1 MKIQL
6 ITVVAALTL
15 SACAA
20 VGPAYQAP
28 AAPIAN
34 HWQAAL
40 PHGGKAQALEN
51 WWAQFNDPV
60 LSRLL
65 QAAHDSSPTL
75 AQAAALIEQ
84 ARAALGTVQVRSSP
98 TINGRGAL
106 TRSGGNVPEQ
116 TVGTVAIDAAWEI
129 DLFGSVRRRTEAAKA
144 QLQSRQANW
153 HDARISLAA
162 EVASQYVNLRGCEQL
177 LDAHATNAMSLS
189 ETARLSAL
197 MVQAGVSAPVDAEL
211 TKAAT
216 ANGESIRVAQQ
227 AQCDLTTKALV
238 TLTGLAEPELR
249 AALQSDSSPQLPKP
263 ASLQVTAMPAAW
275 VSQRPDL
282 RALERTL
289 ANASA
294 NMGVAA
300 ADRYPRLSISGSL
313 SVLSLA
319 KSNGTST
326 SQPWSFGPSLS
337 LPLLDG
343 GAGDANE
350 RSAAAQ
356 YAQAQAAY
364 ESGVRRAVEEVERAL
379 INLDS
384 VAKRDANA
392 EIAAQGF
399 ASVLQ
404 STEARWRA
412 GAANAPTLELAR
424 RDAINARIASLSLK
438 RDQVLYWIALYKAL
452 GGGWSVEMPAVPSNM
467 EVEEK

>member
-1 MKIQL
+1 ML
-6 ITVVAALTL
+6 SVVAALTL

-28 AAPIAN
+28 AAPIAK

-40 PHGGKAQALEN
+40 PHGGQAQALQN

-65 QAAHDSSPTL
+65 QAADDSSPTL

-84 ARAALGTVQVRSSP
+84 ARAALGTAQVRSSP
-98 TINGRGAL
+98 TLNGRGAV

-116 TVGTVAIDAAWEI
+116 TAGSVAIDAAWEI
-129 DLFGSVRRRTEAAKA
+129 DLFGSVRRRTEAANA

-177 LDAHATNAMSLS
+177 LDAYSANVMSLA

-211 TKAAT
+211 TKAAA

-227 AQCDLTTKALV
+227 AQCDLTTKVLV

-249 AALQSDSSPQLPKP
+249 VALQGDRSLQLPKP
-263 ASLQVTAMPAAW
+263 ASLQVTLMPAAW

-313 SVLSLA
+313 SVVSLA
-319 KSNGTST
+319 KSNGTSL

-364 ESGVRRAVEEVERAL
+364 EAGVRRAVEEVERAL

-392 EIAAQGF
+392 EMAAQGF
-399 ASVLQ
+399 ANVLQ
-404 STEARWRA
+404 STDARWRA
-412 GAANAPTLELAR
+412 GATNAPTLELAR

-438 RDQVLYWIALYKAL
+438 RDQVLHWIALYKAL
-452 GGGWSVEMPAVPSNM
+452 GGGWSVEMPTVQSNM
-467 EVEEK
+467 EVDK

>member
-1 MKIQL
+1 MKLHL
-6 ITVVAALTL
+6 ITGAAALIL

-20 VGPAYQAP
+20 VGPAYQVP
-28 AAPIAN
+28 AAPTASQ
-34 HWQAAL
+34 WQAAL
-40 PHGGKAQALEN
+40 PHAGQVEALQN
-51 WWAQFNDPV
+51 WWSQFNDPV

-65 QAAHDSSPTL
+65 QAADETSPTL

-84 ARAALGTVQVRSSP
+84 ARAALGTAEVRSSP
-98 TINGRGAL
+98 TINGRGAIM
-106 TRSGGNVPEQ
+106 RSGGNVQEQ
-116 TVGTVAIDAAWEI
+116 TASSVAIDAAWEI
-129 DLFGSVRRRTEAAKA
+129 DLFGSVRRRTEAANA

-162 EVASQYVNLRGCEQL
+162 EVASQYVSLRGCEQL
-177 LDAHATNAMSLS
+177 LDAHAANAVSLAQ
-189 ETARLSAL
+189 TARLSAL
-197 MVQAGVSAPVDAEL
+197 MVQAGVSAPVDGEL
-211 TKAAT
+211 TKAAA

-227 AQCDLTTKALV
+227 AQCDLTTKTLV

-249 AALQSDSSPQLPKP
+249 AALQGERRSQLPRP
-263 ASLQVTAMPAAW
+263 ASLQVTAMPAVW

-289 ANASA
+289 ATASA

-313 SVLSLA
+313 SVLSLT
-319 KSNGTST
+319 KSSGTTT

-350 RSAAAQ
+350 RNAAAQ
-356 YAQAQAAY
+356 YAQALAAY

-392 EIAAQGF
+392 QIAAQGF
-399 ASVLQ
+399 ANVLK
-404 STEARWRA
+404 STEAKWQA
-412 GAANAPTLELAR
+412 GATNAPTLELAR
-424 RDAINARIASLSLK
+424 RDAINAQIASLTLK
-438 RDQVLYWIALYKAL
+438 RDQVLQWIALYKAL
-452 GGGWSVEMPAVPSNM
+452 GGGWSVEMPTVQANM
-467 EVEEK
+467 EVEK